1 MIYDLIDLICKK
13 IVLCNYNSKLFKY
26 AMKSIKSKKK
36 KFSSVS
42 FWLLPF
48 PLTPLLNSFTFL
60 LNSFNHLFTEFSKH
74 FYHEL

>member
-36 KFSSVS
+36 VFIRLFLVVTFS
-42 FWLLPF
+42 PY
-48 PLTPLLNSFTFL
+48 SFTKFL
-60 LNSFNHLFTEFSKH
+60 YLFTK
-74 FYHEL
+74 LL